1 MATVG
6 LVDSGPM
13 GTEVV
18 VEYGL
23 PALFVAAFLAG
34 SLVPFPSE
42 AAMIALLAS
51 GADPA
56 TAVAVAAT
64 GNFLGAVTLFWLG
77 RRLVAGKSVPFA
89 SRLGGK
95 NPERVESGLR
105 AARRWGA
112 PVLLLSWVP
121 ILGDVLVL
129 AAAMVGVR
137 ALPFAV
143 FTATGKLLRFGG
155 VAFLTLQVA

>member
-1 MATVG
+1 
-6 LVDSGPM
+6 
-13 GTEVV
+13 
-18 VEYGL
+18 
-23 PALFVAAFLAG
+23 
-34 SLVPFPSE
+34 
-42 AAMIALLAS
+42 MIALLAS